1 MMKEDGN
8 FISVCIY
15 TFLLP
20 SSSFFFFLYF
30 IIFLVVCVA
39 TLIWLTQSVGFV
51 RMYMN
56 FFSLG
61 VFEVRN

>member
-8 FISVCIY
+8 FISVCIF

-20 SSSFFFFLYF
+20 SSSSFFFL

-51 RMYMN
+51 HMYMS
-56 FFSLG
+56 FFS
-61 VFEVRN
+61 R